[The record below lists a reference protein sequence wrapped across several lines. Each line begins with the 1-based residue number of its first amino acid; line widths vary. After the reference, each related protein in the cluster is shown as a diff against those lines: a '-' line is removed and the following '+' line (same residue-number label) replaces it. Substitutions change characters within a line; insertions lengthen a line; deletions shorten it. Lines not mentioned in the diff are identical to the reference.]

1 MIKTIR
7 YKIIYFIFIATI
19 YSLKVSQNKIFNKNN
34 LKFTTMI
41 YFYESTNKKDK
52 LVHPLTIST
61 SSERRAYALA
71 VINFLK
77 NHMIGSPKRI
87 EL

>member
-1 MIKTIR
+1 
-7 YKIIYFIFIATI
+7 
-19 YSLKVSQNKIFNKNN
+19 
-34 LKFTTMI
+34 MI

-52 LVHPLTIST
+52 LIHHLTIST
-61 SSERRAYALA
+61 TSERRAYALA

>member
-1 MIKTIR
+1 
-7 YKIIYFIFIATI
+7 
-19 YSLKVSQNKIFNKNN
+19 
-34 LKFTTMI
+34 MI

-71 VINFLK
+71 VLNFTK
-77 NHMIGSPKRI
+77 NGMIGSPRRI